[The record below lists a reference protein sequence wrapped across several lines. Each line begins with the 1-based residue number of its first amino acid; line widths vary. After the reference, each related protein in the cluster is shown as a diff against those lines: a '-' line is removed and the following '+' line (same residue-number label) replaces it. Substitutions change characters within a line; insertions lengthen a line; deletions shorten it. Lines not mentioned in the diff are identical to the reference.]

1 MKKNNYIAV
10 IPARGGSKRIKNK
23 NIKNFCGKPI
33 IAYSIQAAKKSKLF
47 SRIIVSTDSNR
58 IAKIAKKYGA
68 EVPFTR
74 PKKLSD
80 DYIGTVE
87 VMAHAVNLIKK
98 SDTNILGACCIYP
111 TAPFIQA
118 NDLLA
123 AWKIFKSGKW
133 KSVFTATS
141 YSYPVF
147 RSFQKNING
156 GLKMLYPNLFNK
168 RSQDLNKVM
177 HDAGQFCWAKPKDWI
192 NKKLGFNNRSTV
204 IELPSWRVQDI
215 DTLADWK
222 RAELKYKI
230 LRYVK

>member
-1 MKKNNYIAV
+1 
-10 IPARGGSKRIKNK
+10 
-23 NIKNFCGKPI
+23 
-33 IAYSIQAAKKSKLF
+33 
-47 SRIIVSTDSNR
+47 
-58 IAKIAKKYGA
+58 
-68 EVPFTR
+68 
-74 PKKLSD
+74 
-80 DYIGTVE
+80 
-87 VMAHAVNLIKK
+87 MAHAVNLIKK

-177 HDAGQFCWAKPKDWI
+177 HDAGQFCWAQPKDW
-192 NKKLGFNNRSTV
+192 NKKLGFNSRSTV
-204 IELPSWRVQDI
+204 IEISNSRVQDI
-215 DTLADWK
+215 DTLEDWK
-222 RAELKYKI
+222 YAELKYKI
-230 LRYVK
+230 LKKI

>member
-80 DYIGTVE
+80 DYTGTVE

-98 SDTNILGACCIYP
+98 SDPNILGACCIYP

-141 YSYPVF
+141 Y
-147 RSFQKNING
+147 
-156 GLKMLYPNLFNK
+156 
-168 RSQDLNKVM
+168 
-177 HDAGQFCWAKPKDWI
+177 
-192 NKKLGFNNRSTV
+192 
-204 IELPSWRVQDI
+204 
-215 DTLADWK
+215 
-222 RAELKYKI
+222 
-230 LRYVK
+230 